1 MLSSIAAMQRTL
13 QKLASTDTV
22 VEAHSLAGCFYNWY
36 TQELWHTATQKKQQ
50 FVRADLK
57 AGVNIMIIAAGREV
71 DVPTAPLHRDG
82 VAYRLWKQRVWTLAE
97 DLDKKVNAALGS
109 IDGKGRSKTAGSLRK
124 RWRKLRAD
132 HRSAYDALC
141 SAFITRKANGGI
153 VDRCTP
159 ASHQWKQK
167 DLES

>member
-1 MLSSIAAMQRTL
+1 
-13 QKLASTDTV
+13 
-22 VEAHSLAGCFYNWY
+22 
-36 TQELWHTATQKKQQ
+36 
-50 FVRADLK
+50 
-57 AGVNIMIIAAGREV
+57 
-71 DVPTAPLHRDG
+71 
-82 VAYRLWKQRVWTLAE
+82 VWTLAE

-109 IDGKGRSKTAGSLRK
+109 IDGKGRSETAGSLRK
-124 RWRKLRAD
+124 RWRKLRVD

>member
-22 VEAHSLAGCFYNWY
+22 VEAHSLASCFYNWY
-36 TQELWHTATQKKQQ
+36 TLELWHTAATQEKQQ

-57 AGVNIMIIAAGREV
+57 AGVNIMIIAGREV
-71 DVPTAPLHRDG
+71 DVPTAPLDRDG

-109 IDGKGRSKTAGSLRK
+109 IDGKGLSKTAGSLRK
-124 RWRKLRAD
+124 RWRKLRVD
-132 HRSAYDALC
+132 HCSAYDALW

-167 DLES
+167 ELES

>member
-1 MLSSIAAMQRTL
+1 MQRTL
-13 QKLASTDTV
+13 QKLVA
-22 VEAHSLAGCFYNWY
+22 AHESK
-36 TQELWHTATQKKQQ
+36 ATSADGAVAHGNPKKQQ

-57 AGVNIMIIAAGREV
+57 AGVNVMIIAAGREV
-71 DVPTAPLHRDG
+71 DVPTAPLDRDG